1 MNEAECSMWICE
13 TVLIWIVDSL
23 VLCRRTM
30 ELNNVI
36 VSCRVSSAQKRKRWW
51 QMFGIEIL
59 EAWYLEKMELIWYN
73 IVNLS
78 SESARCFPVGKVIF
92 YNIVKHC
99 LHVWRVIVSCREC
112 LLPHKMWSALGVAT
126 PAILT
131 DCLHNQ
137 SEEIDQF
144 SADPPC
150 DCKTPPSS
158 SHRYSSTLFK
168 SPAPSPDTSRY
179 YLTEINTN
187 LFSSRG
193 STQCRVL

>member
-1 MNEAECSMWICE
+1 MWKYILQFTRKRQHQHLSHHFKSPNRIQAETPVQYLKGKLSNIAYISGGW
-13 TVLIWIVDSL
+13 
-23 VLCRRTM
+23 LCR
-30 ELNNVI
+30 
-36 VSCRVSSAQKRKRWW
+36 A
-51 QMFGIEIL
+51 
-59 EAWYLEKMELIWYN
+59 
-73 IVNLS
+73 
-78 SESARCFPVGKVIF
+78 ESVFCPIKCDG
-92 YNIVKHC
+92 
-99 LHVWRVIVSCREC
+99 W
-112 LLPHKMWSALGVAT
+112 LGVAT

-158 SHRYSSTLFK
+158 SHRYSYTLYK

-193 STQCRVL
+193 STQSRVLQFWHRCLHNIWRKPC

>member
-1 MNEAECSMWICE
+1 MQSHQYPKGN
-13 TVLIWIVDSL
+13 
-23 VLCRRTM
+23 
-30 ELNNVI
+30 
-36 VSCRVSSAQKRKRWW
+36 
-51 QMFGIEIL
+51 F
-59 EAWYLEKMELIWYN
+59 
-73 IVNLS
+73 
-78 SESARCFPVGKVIF
+78 
-92 YNIVKHC
+92 VKHC
-99 LHVWRVIVSCREC
+99 SHVWRVIVSCREC
-112 LLPHKMWSALGVAT
+112 LLPHKMWWALGVAT

-158 SHRYSSTLFK
+158 SHRYSYTLYK

-193 STQCRVL
+193 STQCRVLQFRHRCLHNIWRKRLVAPSPCWKTLSFLAAKAAQ